1 MPRGCWIL
9 RIDRRLGV
17 VMENTASALE
27 LKEEGLRLFR
37 EGLYKEATAAFE
49 HAQEMFAGDGNEAEA
64 AEMANNL
71 GVIRRMQGKWDEA
84 IAVLEEARAAFVRL
98 GDRGREAQTLGNL
111 GGLYASVGERDKAKE
126 CLRQAADIFA
136 ESGDTQHQAE
146 TLLALGVQAWKTG
159 DRSGGLATYEAGLHA
174 LQNPTAGQ
182 KTLRSLLSLR
192 ARLLG
197 GRKEAAGR

>member
-1 MPRGCWIL
+1 LPRGCWIL

-84 IAVLEEARAAFVRL
+84 IAALEEARAAFVRL

-192 ARLLG
+192 SRLLG
-197 GRKEAAGR
+197 GREEAASR

>member
-1 MPRGCWIL
+1 
-9 RIDRRLGV
+9 
-17 VMENTASALE
+17 MENTASALE

-37 EGLYKEATAAFE
+37 EGLYKEAVAAFE
-49 HAQEMFAGDGNEAEA
+49 QAQEMFAGDGNEAEA
-64 AEMANNL
+64 AEMVNNL

-84 IAVLEEARAAFVRL
+84 IAALEEARAAFVRL